1 MLFLFSIAGIL
12 NKVLNTFLPCCLLTS
27 YVLIYIY
34 TISEIL
40 SNCGKYHLV
49 FKSNIKIACICQ
61 EDIYNIQGLNL
72 NLLNW
77 AENQD
82 IVTHLQHASII

>member
-1 MLFLFSIAGIL
+1 M
-12 NKVLNTFLPCCLLTS
+12 S
-27 YVLIYIY
+27 YVLICIY
-34 TISEIL
+34 TVSEIL
-40 SNCGKYHLV
+40 SNCGKYHLW
-49 FKSNIKIACICQ
+49 FLKATRICQ

-82 IVTHLQHASII
+82 IVTHLQHSSII